1 MNYIDP
7 STGASPVKTMTASMS
22 LFPAG
27 FRGEKY
33 RSVAGSVWSVVE
45 GAGRVR
51 VGEECWQIGPRDIVA
66 VPSWAWHS
74 VEADEELV
82 VFSFSDEVLQRHL
95 GFWREERG
103 GSREV
108 LK

>member
-1 MNYIDP
+1 
-7 STGASPVKTMTASMS
+7 MTASMS

-51 VGEECWQIGPRDIVA
+51 VGEECWQIGLRDIVA